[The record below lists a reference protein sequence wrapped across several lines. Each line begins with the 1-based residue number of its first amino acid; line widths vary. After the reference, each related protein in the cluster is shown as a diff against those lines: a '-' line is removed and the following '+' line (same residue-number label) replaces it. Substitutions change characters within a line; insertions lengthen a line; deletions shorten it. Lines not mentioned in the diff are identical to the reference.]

1 MNTNNPVNPSRPT
14 QALGKNSHFSFE
26 LETSATAQ
34 QVWSVWMDVAHWQD
48 WDLGL
53 KSASS
58 KEPLKLGVTGK
69 IIPLKGA
76 TASFVV
82 TEFEPEAHYVFQT
95 NLPAAVL
102 TVKRKIMSRNP
113 TVFRHEVRFS
123 GPLAY
128 LWASLLG
135 KQFRKALPPTMLLL
149 AKIAEGR
156 GNHVDR

>member
-1 MNTNNPVNPSRPT
+1 MNTNKPVNPRQQTRAP
-14 QALGKNSHFSFE
+14 GRNSHFSFE

-34 QVWSVWMDVAHWQD
+34 QVWSVWMDVAHWKD

-58 KEPLKLGVTGK
+58 KEALKLGVTGK
-69 IIPLKGA
+69 IIPQKGA
-76 TASFVV
+76 TANFVV
-82 TEFEPEAHYVFQT
+82 TEFEPEMHYVFQT

-102 TVKRKIMSRNP
+102 TVKRKIMTRNP
-113 TVFRHEVRFS
+113 TLFRHEVRFS

-128 LWASLLG
+128 FWGALLG
-135 KQFRKALPPTMLLL
+135 RQFRKALPPTMLLL

-156 GNHVDR
+156 GNCVDR